1 MILVVELKISAF
13 RIWLVLTRVFLIFLI
28 DGNFSRLNSS
38 ARSKQSFNNYW

>member
-13 RIWLVLTRVFLIFLI
+13 RIWLVLTRVFLI
-28 DGNFSRLNSS
+28 DGNFSRLNSG